1 LKSERALQQRPAPRP
16 SASALLSVAPRLE
29 LSAMVMQIIHLS
41 FLAATSRPRPSV
53 IENPFLGSVCP
64 QTTKSRA
71 TPEAEVPA
79 AWLLGLKLETFLCI
93 LAYFLSLVRS
103 HPPPAAHENRGPRHP
118 AGVARFMLQCL
129 RTRPAD
135 PPGGLLRLKNADG
148 TLPLVSETKPRKRE
162 CDGT

>member
-1 LKSERALQQRPAPRP
+1 MPETCADRLVRCKFRFDLQISEVSTLSPFSKIRGGTPSPLRNHAGVFLKSERALQQRPAPRP

-71 TPEAEVPA
+71 TPEAEVPRGVA
-79 AWLLGLKLETFLCI
+79 AGIEARNFPLHPCL
-93 LAYFLSLVRS
+93 FLS
-103 HPPPAAHENRGPRHP
+103 PI
-118 AGVARFMLQCL
+118 
-129 RTRPAD
+129 
-135 PPGGLLRLKNADG
+135 
-148 TLPLVSETKPRKRE
+148 
-162 CDGT
+162 